1 MFLEVM
7 VMVVSFG
14 MGILAFRYGTRRF
27 YETKGDE
34 GWIDVIFSTL
44 WFIVGILSLLEIV
57 EKVMY

>member
-1 MFLEVM
+1 MIV
-7 VMVVSFG
+7 VVSFG

-34 GWIDVIFSTL
+34 GWIDVTFSAL
-44 WFIVGILSLLEIV
+44 WFITGILSLLEIV

>member
-7 VMVVSFG
+7 AVVVSFG

-34 GWIDVIFSTL
+34 GWNDVTFSAL
-44 WFIVGILSLLEIV
+44 GLSQVFYFFLKLQ
-57 EKVMY
+57 KR

>member
-7 VMVVSFG
+7 IVVVSFG
-14 MGILAFRYGTRRF
+14 MSILTFRYGTRRF

-34 GWIDVIFSTL
+34 GWIDVIFSAL
-44 WFIVGILSLLEIV
+44 WFITGILFLLEIV

>member
-1 MFLEVM
+1 MLFEIM
-7 VMVVSFG
+7 VVVVSFG

-34 GWIDVIFSTL
+34 GWIDATVGVL
-44 WFIVGILSLLEIV
+44 WFITGILSLLEIV

>member
-34 GWIDVIFSTL
+34 G
-44 WFIVGILSLLEIV
+44 
-57 EKVMY
+57 

>member
-7 VMVVSFG
+7 AAIIFFG

-34 GWIDVIFSTL
+34 GWDDVTFSAL
-44 WFIVGILSLLEIV
+44 WFITGVLFLLKIA

>member
-7 VMVVSFG
+7 IVVVSFG

-34 GWIDVIFSTL
+34 GWIDVTFSAL
-44 WFIVGILSLLEIV
+44 WFYYRHFIPS
-57 EKVMY
+57 

>member
-1 MFLEVM
+1 MIV
-7 VMVVSFG
+7 VVSFG

-34 GWIDVIFSTL
+34 GWNDVTFSAL
-44 WFIVGILSLLEIV
+44 WFITGILFLLEIV

>member
-7 VMVVSFG
+7 VVVVSFG
-14 MGILAFRYGTRRF
+14 MGILTFRYGTRRF

-34 GWIDVIFSTL
+34 GWIDVIFSVL
-44 WFIVGILSLLEIV
+44 WFITGILSLLGIV